1 MNTETGEF
9 KKLTDEE
16 AEKFNKEEA
25 VVASTEKLS
34 ERKWIRFDIGETINV
49 KGQDF
54 LIDEVDFEK
63 HRLVLIS
70 KKKAT
75 GKEGMGEMMR
85 RLQSQVSGEG
95 PV

>member
-9 KKLTDEE
+9 EE
-16 AEKFNKEEA
+16 LPPLAEMQKHGIGE
-25 VVASTEKLS
+25 VGEKDKPS
-34 ERKWIRFDIGETINV
+34 ARRWIRFDIGETVNI

-63 HRLVLIS
+63 HRLILIS

-75 GKEGMGEMMR
+75 GKESMGEMMR
-85 RLQSQVSGEG
+85 RLQSQAQAGEG
-95 PV
+95 PL